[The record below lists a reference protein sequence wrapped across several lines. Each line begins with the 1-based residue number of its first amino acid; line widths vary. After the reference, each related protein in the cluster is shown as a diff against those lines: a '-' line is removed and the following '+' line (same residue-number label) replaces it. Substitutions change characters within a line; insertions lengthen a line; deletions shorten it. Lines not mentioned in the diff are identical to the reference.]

1 MFHWSQTIW
10 RCFCRYRTQIWRKTV
25 SHMQLHYFCRKKNS
39 CVSWNKINELDLTKR
54 YLKMNVHIFGNSV
67 FVLVTVKIIFY
78 TIAYRKI
85 FSFYFYSQ
93 NWNKFKHVTL
103 ATLKV
108 YLSGIKTVNA
118 RSILLFLICWQ
129 KLKIKMLFW
138 EAAICI
144 TINTIIWSSVGKR
157 CPTKLI

>member
-25 SHMQLHYFCRKKNS
+25 FHMQLHYFCRKKNS

-85 FSFYFYSQ
+85 FSFYFYSR

-108 YLSGIKTVNA
+108 YLSGIKNCIRKIDPSLFDLLEKVENKNA
-118 RSILLFLICWQ
+118 VLGSCNLYNDQYNNLEFRW
-129 KLKIKMLFW
+129 
-138 EAAICI
+138 
-144 TINTIIWSSVGKR
+144 
-157 CPTKLI
+157 

>member
-25 SHMQLHYFCRKKNS
+25 SHMQLHYLCRKKNS

-108 YLSGIKTVNA
+108 YLSGIKNCIRKIDPSLFDLLEKVENKNA
-118 RSILLFLICWQ
+118 VLGSCNLYNDQYNNLEFRW
-129 KLKIKMLFW
+129 
-138 EAAICI
+138 
-144 TINTIIWSSVGKR
+144 
-157 CPTKLI
+157 

>member
-1 MFHWSQTIW
+1 
-10 RCFCRYRTQIWRKTV
+10 
-25 SHMQLHYFCRKKNS
+25 
-39 CVSWNKINELDLTKR
+39 
-54 YLKMNVHIFGNSV
+54 MNVHIFGNSV

-108 YLSGIKTVNA
+108 YLSGIKNCIRKIDPSLFDLLEKVENKNA
-118 RSILLFLICWQ
+118 VLGSCNLYNDQYNNLEFRW
-129 KLKIKMLFW
+129 
-138 EAAICI
+138 
-144 TINTIIWSSVGKR
+144 
-157 CPTKLI
+157 